1 MNFVEGARLAGGEV
15 AAVFGE
21 EDRDGAALEDGDE
34 LVVAGGFVR
43 GCGSAPGIGIEAEK
57 VGAGR
62 VCAIA
67 VDVTLE
73 VFPSVLED
81 IANICSRVSNRNGA

>member
-1 MNFVEGARLAGGEV
+1 LDFVEGAGLAGGEV
-15 AAVFGE
+15 ATVFGE
-21 EDRDGAALEDGDE
+21 EDRDGAVLEDGDE

-43 GCGSAPGIGIEAEK
+43 GCGSAPGVGIEAEE

-62 VCAIA
+62 VGAIA
-67 VDVTLE
+67 VDVALE

-81 IANICSRVSNRNGA
+81 IANICS